1 MIFGSGRSNRA
12 DESSTPILIFPRRG
26 EEKQVKDVTQWPN
39 FADFFCSLPLDGGE
53 LE

>member
-12 DESSTPILIFPRRG
+12 DESSTPILIFPPVEG

-39 FADFFCSLPLDGGE
+39 FADFFCSLPSTGE
-53 LE
+53 T